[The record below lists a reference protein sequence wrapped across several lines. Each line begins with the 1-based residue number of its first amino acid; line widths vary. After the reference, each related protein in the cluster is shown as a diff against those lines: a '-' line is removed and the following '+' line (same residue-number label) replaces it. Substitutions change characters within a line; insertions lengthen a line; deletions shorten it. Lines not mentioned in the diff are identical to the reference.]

1 MNDSGY
7 DPNEMVSVMQILEAT
22 QTGNQPPE
30 FFSTHP
36 SPANRIRR
44 IQEDIQNINNCP

>member
-1 MNDSGY
+1 MIN
-7 DPNEMVSVMQILEAT
+7 VMQILEAS

-36 SPANRIRR
+36 SPQNRIQR
-44 IQEDIQNINNCP
+44 IQEDIQNIGSCPQ